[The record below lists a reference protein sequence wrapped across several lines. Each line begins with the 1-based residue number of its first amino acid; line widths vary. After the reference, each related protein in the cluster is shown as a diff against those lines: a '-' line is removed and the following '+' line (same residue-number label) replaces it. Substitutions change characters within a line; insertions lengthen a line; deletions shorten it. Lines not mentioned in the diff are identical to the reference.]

1 MTVTVNSIPIA
12 VREQVTFP
20 PLKASGALLPASDRD
35 SQARALTVA
44 VARGEE
50 AAFAELY
57 DRYQGRLFRLTLA
70 LSRGDESLARETVQ
84 SAFLTAAAKLR
95 KMESDEH
102 LWNWLANVARQHL
115 SKAWRRQTRDA
126 PLVSLAEMPEPMEP
140 DTSDH
145 ALEEMLDTALLSME
159 APERQLLEWFYFDG
173 LSQKDIALRMMLTP
187 KAVSSRLERAR
198 AKLRALLT
206 QQGFDH
212 ET

>member
-102 LWNWLANVARQHL
+102 LWNWLANVARHAQ
-115 SKAWRRQTRDA
+115 ATRAGCRVCRRPRKRRCRPPRSRLQPNPSPKERRDRKCV
-126 PLVSLAEMPEPMEP
+126 L
-140 DTSDH
+140 
-145 ALEEMLDTALLSME
+145 
-159 APERQLLEWFYFDG
+159 
-173 LSQKDIALRMMLTP
+173 ALRT
-187 KAVSSRLERAR
+187 VRANPS
-198 AKLRALLT
+198 
-206 QQGFDH
+206 
-212 ET
+212 E

>member
-12 VREQVTFP
+12 IGEQVTCP
-20 PLKASGALLPASDRD
+20 PLKAAGTPLPASDRD
-35 SQARALTVA
+35 SQARTLAVA

-50 AAFAELY
+50 TAFAELY
-57 DRYQGRLFRLTLA
+57 DRYHGRLFRLTLA

-95 KMESDEH
+95 KVESDEH
-102 LWNWLANVARQHL
+102 LWNWLATVARQHL
-115 SKAWRRQTRDA
+115 GKAWRRQKRDA
-126 PLVSLAEMPEPMEP
+126 PLVSMAEPPEQIGP

-145 ALEEMLDTALLSME
+145 ALEEMLDAALFSLE

-173 LSQKDIALRMMLTP
+173 LSQKDIALRMRLTT

-206 QQGFDH
+206 QKRSDH